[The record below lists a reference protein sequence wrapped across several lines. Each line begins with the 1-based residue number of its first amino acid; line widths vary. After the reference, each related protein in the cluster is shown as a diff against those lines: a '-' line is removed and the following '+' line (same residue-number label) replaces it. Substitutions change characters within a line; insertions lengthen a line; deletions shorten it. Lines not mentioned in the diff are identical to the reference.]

1 MTTDSFRQDDLPDTE
16 VKNDFNGNN
25 STPKMKDNRKEK
37 KEKLKRDTRRS
48 EKSITTNNN
57 QQEFSTSDNY
67 IPGMEGAI
75 KPDVPITATK
85 SMEEEQQ
92 RAQADALYRL
102 QVTMKQEIF
111 SIKIIYL
118 REFKSLVLTLIMVNL
133 NFCTA

>member
-1 MTTDSFRQDDLPDTE
+1 
-16 VKNDFNGNN
+16 
-25 STPKMKDNRKEK
+25 
-37 KEKLKRDTRRS
+37 
-48 EKSITTNNN
+48 
-57 QQEFSTSDNY
+57 
-67 IPGMEGAI
+67 MEGAI